1 VAAMAGADEA
11 DSDGVVEDRRVVN
24 ELVGGAANGD
34 TESGFAGLASLHTV
48 ECK

>member
-1 VAAMAGADEA
+1 MAGPDQADG
-11 DSDGVVEDRRVVN
+11 DGVVEDWRVVH

-34 TESGFAGLASLHTV
+34 TESGFAGAASLHTV